1 MSAIAPAARAANH
14 ESKEAAG
21 AGIYIALAPW
31 VAFSVLADRV
41 SVEAAAL
48 VALLAAVAIAGP
60 SIRRRSPK
68 TLELAA
74 IAAFAGIT
82 IAAFALDPAGAD
94 WLARYARGIAAGL
107 LALVAF
113 GSLLFTPF
121 TEQYARESAPR
132 RYWASP
138 RFRAL
143 NRKLTLTWG
152 LIFLGMVPG
161 HIAAGMIDTTRSN
174 LLLDWLLPIALIVWG
189 IKRTS
194 ALTSDETSRA

>member
-1 MSAIAPAARAANH
+1 MSAMSPATNH
-14 ESKEAAG
+14 ESKNEAAG

-31 VAFSVLADRV
+31 VAFSLLAGRV
-41 SVEAAAL
+41 SVEVAAV
-48 VALLAAVAIAGP
+48 VALLAAVAIAIP
-60 SIRRRSPK
+60 SLRRRSPK

-82 IAAFALDPAGAD
+82 IAAFMLDPSGAA
-94 WLARYARGIAAGL
+94 WVARYARGIAAGL

-121 TEQYARESAPR
+121 TEQYARESVPQQ
-132 RYWASP
+132 YWTSP
-138 RFRAL
+138 RFHAL

-152 LIFLGMVPG
+152 AVFLGMIPG
-161 HIAAGMIDTTRSN
+161 HIAAGMIDTTRAN
-174 LLLDWLLPIALIVWG
+174 LLLNWVLPIGLVAWG

-194 ALTSDETSRA
+194 ALTSDETSPAQA

>member
-1 MSAIAPAARAANH
+1 MSAISPAANH
-14 ESKEAAG
+14 ESKKEAAG
-21 AGIYIALAPW
+21 SGIYIALAPW
-31 VAFSVLADRV
+31 LAFSLLADRV
-41 SVEAAAL
+41 SLEAAAL
-48 VALLAAVAIAGP
+48 VALLAAVAIASP
-60 SIRRRSPK
+60 SLRRRSPK

-82 IAAFALDPAGAD
+82 IAALALDPSGAD
-94 WLARYARGIAAGL
+94 WLARYARAIAAGL

-121 TEQYARESAPR
+121 TEQYARESVPR

-138 RFRAL
+138 RFHAL

-152 LIFLGMVPG
+152 LVFLGMIPG

-174 LLLDWLLPIALIVWG
+174 LLLNWLLPIALIAWG

-194 ALTSDETSRA
+194 ALTSDETSQA